1 MIKLFLTGGTKAG
14 PALQPSAQNT
24 FVPEE
29 KSNLQDNLSIKH
41 FMICVKISEQLV
53 IIVCPSGYTP
63 DRGQII
69 VMVGPHRRLGGDSSQ
84 VEKKKWQINYE

>member
-1 MIKLFLTGGTKAG
+1 
-14 PALQPSAQNT
+14 
-24 FVPEE
+24 
-29 KSNLQDNLSIKH
+29 
-41 FMICVKISEQLV
+41 MICVKISEQLV

-69 VMVGPHRRLGGDSSQ
+69 VMVGPYRRLGGDSSQ